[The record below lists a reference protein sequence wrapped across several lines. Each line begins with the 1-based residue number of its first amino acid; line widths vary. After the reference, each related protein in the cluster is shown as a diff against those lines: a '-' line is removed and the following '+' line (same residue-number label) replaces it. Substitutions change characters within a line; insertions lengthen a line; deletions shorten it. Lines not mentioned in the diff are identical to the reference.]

1 MPAAVV
7 RGEAVASGARVADK
21 EHGVERSAMSAVAA
35 SGVMAKFLRGVKFL
49 LRGQEEGLSE
59 RMNEV

>member
-1 MPAAVV
+1 M
-7 RGEAVASGARVADK
+7 ADK
-21 EHGVERSAMSAVAA
+21 EHGVERSAMSVVAA
-35 SGVMAKFLRGVKFL
+35 SGVMAKFLREVKFL